1 MKRTVRFCL
10 LLLSLGLITGCQSV
24 YYGTMEKLGIHKRDM
39 LVERV
44 EEAKDSQEEAKEQF
58 ANALEEFLAVTEYQ
72 GGDLQSQYNKLSK
85 ELDRSEQDANEVRA
99 RIDSIDSV
107 AQSLFI
113 EWTKELDQYT
123 NPSLRASSEQQ
134 LEATRDRYD
143 RLMVVMRRAESKMDP
158 VLDAFRDQVLFL
170 KHNLNARA
178 LASLEATSVD
188 LQQDI
193 NELIK
198 QMEGSIEEASA
209 FIDEMRNAEVG

>member
-85 ELDRSEQDANEVRA
+85 ELERSEQDANEVRA

-123 NPSLRASSEQQ
+123 NPSLRSSSEQQ

>member
-1 MKRTVRFCL
+1 MKSFAFPFL
-10 LLLSLGLITGCQSV
+10 LLLGLLSGCQSV
-24 YYGTMEKLGIHKRDM
+24 YYGTMEKLGVAKRDM

-44 EEAKDSQEEAKEQF
+44 EDAKDSQEEAKEQF

-72 GGDLQSQYNKLSK
+72 GGDLQAQYKKLSH
-85 ELDRSEQDANEVRA
+85 ELDQSEQQAKEVRS
-99 RIDSIDSV
+99 RITSIDSV
-107 AQSLFI
+107 AQSLFQ
-113 EWTKELDQYT
+113 EWESELGQYS
-123 NPSLRASSEQQ
+123 NPSLRASSENQ
-134 LEATRDRYD
+134 LEATRDRYN

-158 VLDAFRDQVLFL
+158 VLDAFRDQVLYL

-193 NELIK
+193 NELIS

-209 FIDEMRNAEVG
+209 FIEEMKSTDPR